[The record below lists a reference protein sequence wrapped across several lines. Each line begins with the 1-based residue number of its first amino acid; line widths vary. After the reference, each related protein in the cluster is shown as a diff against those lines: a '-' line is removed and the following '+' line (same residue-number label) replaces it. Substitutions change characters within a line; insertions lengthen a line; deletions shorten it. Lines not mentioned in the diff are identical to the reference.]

1 MSDLFDK
8 LNQLGKQAA
17 RNQASAS
24 SPRANNANSGDLGD
38 VLGDLLGGLFGG
50 SPVQQQQASNL
61 SNTGK
66 AALFGGTAGLA
77 AMAYKM
83 FQKWQA
89 GAQESSNYRTSS
101 QSQWGNQNTY
111 QYQNTGRIGSDP
123 FSEYN
128 QTQAT
133 QRASMEQRNEMG
145 RLILRAMIY
154 AARADGHIDAKEQA
168 MIMSATQ
175 QLSYE
180 ANINSLIREY
190 LSEPLNPQTLAR
202 CVRTKDQALDVYR
215 LSSAAIVADH
225 PQEQQYL
232 ADLARV
238 LNIDTT
244 TKRQLDQ
251 EASTIRRQVS
261 R

>member
-1 MSDLFDK
+1 MSDLFNK

-17 RNQASAS
+17 RNQASS
-24 SPRANNANSGDLGD
+24 RNGSANSDLGD

-50 SPVQQQQASNL
+50 ATPVKQQPAASNL
-61 SNTGK
+61 SAGQG
-66 AALFGGTAGLA
+66 AALLGGTAGLA

-89 GAQESSNYRTSS
+89 GSTSASS
-101 QSQWGNQNTY
+101 QSPWGNSNQNTY
-111 QYQNTGRIGSDP
+111 QYQNQSAGRIGSDP

-133 QRASMEQRNEMG
+133 QRASVEQRNEMG
-145 RLILRAMIY
+145 RLILRAMIF
-154 AARADGHIDAKEQA
+154 AARADGHIDDKEQA

-175 QLSYE
+175 QLNYE
-180 ANINSLIREY
+180 PNINNLIREY
-190 LSEPLNPQTLAR
+190 LNEPLNPQTLAR
-202 CVRTKDQALDVYR
+202 NVRTKDQAFDIYR
-215 LSSAAIVADH
+215 LSAAAIVADH

-238 LNIDTT
+238 LGIDTN

-251 EASTIRRQVS
+251 EASLIRRQVT

>member
-17 RNQASAS
+17 RNQASS
-24 SPRANNANSGDLGD
+24 RNGNTNGELGD
-38 VLGDLLGGLFGG
+38 VLGDVLGGLFGG
-50 SPVQQQQASNL
+50 TTQVKQQPAANNL
-61 SNTGK
+61 SVGK
-66 AALFGGTAGLA
+66 SAALLGGTAGLA

-83 FQKWQA
+83 FQKWQSE
-89 GAQESSNYRTSS
+89 GASA
-101 QSQWGNQNTY
+101 QSPWGNNNQNTY
-111 QYQNTGRIGSDP
+111 QYQNQSQNTGRIGSDP

-145 RLILRAMIY
+145 RLILKAMIF

-175 QLSYE
+175 QLNYE
-180 ANINSLIREY
+180 PNINTLIREY

-202 CVRTKDQALDVYR
+202 NVRTQNQALDIYR
-215 LSSAAIVADH
+215 LSSAAIVADQA
-225 PQEQQYL
+225 QEQQYL
-232 ADLARV
+232 ADLAHV
-238 LNIDTT
+238 LNIDTNT
-244 TKRQLDQ
+244 RRQLDQ
-251 EASTIRRQVS
+251 EASLIRRQMT